1 MKEKKNVVIALM
13 IITACL
19 MSAVLAFPHHGTAIA
34 YDGSKTVTMK
44 GTVTEF
50 VYKNPHIQ
58 IYYDVKDEK
67 GNVVRWAAE
76 GGGVYFWSALGFRK
90 DSLKPG
96 DQITISVHP
105 SRAGVPMGEL
115 AVLEMPNGKPVP
127 KMGLNAPV
135 E

>member
-1 MKEKKNVVIALM
+1 MKSKIALVLM
-13 IITACL
+13 ILIAL
-19 MSAVLAFPHHGTAIA
+19 LIGSIPAFPHHGTAVA
-34 YDGSKTVTMK
+34 YDGSKTVTLK

-50 VYKNPHIQ
+50 VFKNPHIQ
-58 IYYDVKDEK
+58 LRFDVKDEK
-67 GNVVRWAAE
+67 GNVVNWTAE
-76 GGGVYFWSALGFRK
+76 CGGVYFWSALGFRR

-105 SRAGVPMGEL
+105 SRIGAPLGEL

-135 E
+135 Q